1 MTLAR
6 MYAEALYK
14 TGRGKVEKEHGKHL
28 VIALKRRGHL
38 ALLPRIAA
46 EYEKLLE
53 RESRSDRYKK
63 VTQESEQTRVLLEL
77 YQKLVNSSASSL

>member
-6 MYAEALYK
+6 MYAEALHK
-14 TGRGKVEKEHGKHL
+14 AQKGKATKEHSKNL
-28 VIALKRRGHL
+28 VAALKRRGHL

-53 RESRSDRYKK
+53 RDERSTTYRN
-63 VTQESEQTRVLLEL
+63 VTAESEQTRVLLEL
-77 YQKLVNSSASSL
+77 YQKLVSNHG